1 MFAVELEVIA
11 PQRQIMQILYL
22 WHGMIAFMLYN
33 YNPDGEVHWSNQ
45 SSSIWSIL
53 STDFTLIFN
62 LKTRFATNHNEKDEF
77 LNYFFPSTTPLV
89 EGKYVV
95 QYLIASVVVLYN
107 HQKSKG
113 VMPSLMCDEKINVQ
127 GMSHI

>member
-11 PQRQIMQILYL
+11 PQRQIMKILCL

-33 YNPDGEVHWSNQ
+33 YNPDGQVHWSNE

-62 LKTRFATNHNEKDEF
+62 LQTRFATNDNEKDEF
-77 LNYFFPSTTPLV
+77 SNYFLQSTMPLP
-89 EGKYVV
+89 EGKYMV
-95 QYLIASVVVLYN
+95 QYLIASIVA
-107 HQKSKG
+107 
-113 VMPSLMCDEKINVQ
+113 
-127 GMSHI
+127 